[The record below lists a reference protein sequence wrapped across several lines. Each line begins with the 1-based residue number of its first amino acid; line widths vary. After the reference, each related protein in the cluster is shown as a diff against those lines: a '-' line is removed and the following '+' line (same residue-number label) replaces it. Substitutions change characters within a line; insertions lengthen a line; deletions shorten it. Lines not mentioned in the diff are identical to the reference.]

1 VDALFEAALERPADE
16 REAFVRRASAGD
28 PELTGEVLALLAS
41 ERESGPAIGESALT
55 FAAPLLDD
63 LRELAD
69 PEDPALRPGA
79 RVGAYRILGQIG
91 RGGMG
96 AVYLAERA
104 DEQYRQRVALKLVKR
119 GTDTDE
125 VLQRF
130 RRERQIL
137 ASLDHPH
144 IARLL
149 DGGATSDGRPYLVME
164 AIEGIPITEWC
175 DRRRRTVDERV
186 ALFGTVCLAVQHA
199 HQRLVVHRDVK
210 PSNVLVEED
219 GDVKLLDFGIA
230 KVLGADDVTGMRTQ
244 AGVRVLTPEYAA
256 PEQLGGLPV
265 TTATD
270 VYGLGVLLYELLT
283 GRRPFEASRA
293 SSGRDAAAP
302 RDPELPSAVVLRG
315 ARDPARQPRLEAR
328 GSSEPASVAA
338 ARGTTPA
345 GLRRLLRGDLD
356 AVVLRALEHD
366 PARRYPSALQ
376 LHEDL
381 ERWRTGRPVSA
392 RPPTRRYRASKF
404 LRRHRLPVAGT
415 GALLAVAVAF
425 VTAITALQARTARER
440 DRAELE
446 RDKAEQ
452 MASFLE
458 DLFTASNPLSAGAE
472 RADTLRVR
480 DFLARGATRVREELE
495 GQPAAQARLG
505 GVIGRA
511 YASLGLYSE
520 ARPLL
525 EQALANARAV
535 LPRDHPDLAEALTNL
550 GVLRMTTG
558 DHAAARSL
566 LEEALAIAGRIHGP
580 AHPSTAD
587 AQNHL
592 ANLLREEGRYAEAA
606 RGHEAALAILDRA
619 PAADDRRRAAV
630 LHDLARTLERKSD
643 FAGAELHARSA
654 LALERVLYGDGHPVV
669 AAGLEQLGLLLQRKG
684 DYEGAE
690 ALATEALS
698 VTRDVLGEEHPIT
711 IEAVNRLASVRRWKG
726 DLSGAEPLFRRA
738 LELRQR
744 VYGTRHLETA
754 VGLYNLAPVV
764 RDLGQAAEA
773 EALYREAL
781 DIARASGGEDHPYVG
796 IYQGGLATALAA
808 GGDCRAAEPLWR
820 EALDRMRRTMPS
832 DHYRVPWGR
841 RLLAECL
848 VTLRRFEEAET
859 LLLDAEREL
868 REHLGEDHPFVPIT
882 RASIARLYTA
892 WGKHEHAAKYRP
904 ATPPSAP

>member
-28 PELTGEVLALLAS
+28 PELTAEVLALLAS
-41 ERESGPAIGESALT
+41 ERESGPAIGDSALT
-55 FAAPLLDD
+55 FAAPLLDELHD
-63 LRELAD
+63 LAD
-69 PEDPALRPGA
+69 PEDPTLRPGA

-230 KVLGADDVTGMRTQ
+230 KVLGADDVPGIRTQ

-283 GRRPFEASRA
+283 GRRPFEPSRA
-293 SSGRDAAAP
+293 SSGRDAAP

-404 LRRHRLPVAGT
+404 LRRHRLPVAGA

-425 VTAITALQARTARER
+425 LTAITALQARTARER

-495 GQPAAQARLG
+495 GQPAVQARLG
-505 GVIGRA
+505 GVIGRV

-520 ARPLL
+520 AGPLL

-606 RGHEAALAILDRA
+606 RGHEAALAILDRV
-619 PAADDRRRAAV
+619 PGADDRRRAAV
-630 LHDLARTLERKSD
+630 LHDLARTLERNSD

-654 LALERVLYGDGHPVV
+654 LALERALYGDGHPVV

-684 DYEGAE
+684 DLEGAQ

-698 VTRDVLGEEHPIT
+698 VTRDVLGEEHPLAID
-711 IEAVNRLASVRRWKG
+711 ALNRLASVLRAKG
-726 DLSGAEPLFRRA
+726 DPVGAEPLFRRA
-738 LELRQR
+738 LELRRR
-744 VYGTRHLETA
+744 VYGDRHLEVA

-764 RDLGQAAEA
+764 RDRGNVAEA
-773 EALYREAL
+773 EALYRDAL
-781 DIARASGGEDHPYVG
+781 EIARTTGGEDHPYVG
-796 IYQGGLATALAA
+796 IYQGGLASALAA
-808 GGDCRAAEPLWR
+808 RGDCRGAEPLWR
-820 EALDRMRRTMPS
+820 DALERMRRAFPT
-832 DHYRVPWGR
+832 DHYRLPWGK
-841 RLLAECL
+841 RLLADCL
-848 VTLRRFEEAET
+848 ITLGRYPEAEAM
-859 LLLDAEREL
+859 LLDAEREL
-868 REHLGEDHPFVPIT
+868 RLHLGDDHPFVPLT
-882 RASIARLYTA
+882 RASIARLYAA
-892 WGKHEHAAKYRP
+892 WGKQDR
-904 ATPPSAP
+904 SAREGAGGTSP